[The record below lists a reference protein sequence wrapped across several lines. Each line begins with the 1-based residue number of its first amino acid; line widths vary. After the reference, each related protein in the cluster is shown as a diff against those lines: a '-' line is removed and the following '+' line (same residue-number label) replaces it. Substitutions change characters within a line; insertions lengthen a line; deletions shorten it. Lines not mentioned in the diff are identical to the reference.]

1 MSTMAVDQPC
11 VLLPIRTISPLR
23 TYHVMPP
30 ASRSWV
36 TRSDTFSTVPTTSPV
51 SMTSP
56 TPYWSST
63 IMKTPDRKSLTRLC
77 APKASA
83 TPPTLA
89 EASIGPSGMP
99 TSDRTVRA
107 VMPSTTN
114 VVMLLSRAPIVWVR
128 CTCRTFAPRTAWRA
142 RPAPGM
148 FARRSA
154 RRDVAVATTRLMS
167 RCSTKRA
174 RRPTTITVMMSSG
187 VPTSQSPTPAHVR
200 LDRSGIERFTGS
212 SCEGDGL
219 GVGAGVEVKGV
230 TEVRFVKASI
240 TGSQQVSV
248 RWSVRWSSGGRQGDV
263 RWSVRLRPGTGR
275 AAGRGRPSRRP
286 RTRGSAAAVALVRH
300 QCARDRV
307 AVLGDGAQ
315 QAGRRVRVG
324 GEPGVRGVLELLAR
338 ERERVEAAD
347 DALADGHAALGPRVD
362 EHRVVLLDVG
372 LEQRQVGAPA
382 EAGADGLDHLVGQV
396 VALDGLG
403 PGVGLGL
410 CGGPCGERLGG
421 ALLAGGRGV
430 PVELGRDLDVIGR
443 AESREGLDEGPPQL
457 RVDGQLREGL
467 GARQQRPQP
476 RLVGRVG
483 RRARPGLDEL
493 ELGVTAGL
501 GRLGQ
506 RSQRGRQ
513 QRGDLGAVLRCRVE
527 ARRRRDLTEQD
538 AQQGRVRLAR
548 HRLEDEA
555 DEVTGRHLAVTGHV
569 PRRTEHERAGQRVLE
584 AAGQRERRRERAL
597 VEADLAVSEVV
608 VVEQQQ
614 FGLLLADEL
623 REIGARPG
631 DVHLV
636 VADPL
641 EHVAS
646 RLIASDGIPA
656 DADAVRAERRV
667 LLGRGLR
674 DRERAVATVRVDLE
688 DGPKRVDAGR
698 LEPQL
703 APLGQ
708 LAAGGLL
715 ELAEQVGE
723 CRVAP
728 RVLAEVLAQRGDE
741 RLTTDVGD
749 ELLEHRRALG
759 IRDAVEVDLD
769 VLEVAHVG
777 GDGVGR

>member
-89 EASIGPSGMP
+89 EASIGPSGIP
-99 TSDRTVRA
+99 TRERTVRA
-107 VMPSTTN
+107 VMPSTT
-114 VVMLLSRAPIVWVR
+114 
-128 CTCRTFAPRTAWRA
+128 
-142 RPAPGM
+142 
-148 FARRSA
+148 
-154 RRDVAVATTRLMS
+154 
-167 RCSTKRA
+167 RA
-174 RRPTTITVMMSSG
+174 RRPTTTTVMMSSG

-200 LDRSGIERFTGS
+200 LERSGIERFTGS

-219 GVGAGVEVKGV
+219 GVGAGVEVRGV

-248 RWSVRWSSGGRQGDV
+248 RWSVRWSSGALSGFGRAPAE
-263 RWSVRLRPGTGR
+263 RRPSAGR
-275 AAGRGRPSRRP
+275 AAVRGRPSRRP
-286 RTRGSAAAVALVRH
+286 RTRGSAAAVALLRH

-307 AVLGDGAQ
+307 AVLGDGAH

-324 GEPGVRGVLELLAR
+324 GEPGVRGVLELPAR

-443 AESREGLDEGPPQL
+443 AESREGLD
-457 RVDGQLREGL
+457 
-467 GARQQRPQP
+467 
-476 RLVGRVG
+476 
-483 RRARPGLDEL
+483 
-493 ELGVTAGL
+493 
-501 GRLGQ
+501 
-506 RSQRGRQ
+506 
-513 QRGDLGAVLRCRVE
+513 
-527 ARRRRDLTEQD
+527 
-538 AQQGRVRLAR
+538 
-548 HRLEDEA
+548 
-555 DEVTGRHLAVTGHV
+555 
-569 PRRTEHERAGQRVLE
+569 
-584 AAGQRERRRERAL
+584 
-597 VEADLAVSEVV
+597 
-608 VVEQQQ
+608 
-614 FGLLLADEL
+614 
-623 REIGARPG
+623 
-631 DVHLV
+631 
-636 VADPL
+636 
-641 EHVAS
+641 
-646 RLIASDGIPA
+646 
-656 DADAVRAERRV
+656 
-667 LLGRGLR
+667 
-674 DRERAVATVRVDLE
+674 
-688 DGPKRVDAGR
+688 
-698 LEPQL
+698 
-703 APLGQ
+703 
-708 LAAGGLL
+708 
-715 ELAEQVGE
+715 
-723 CRVAP
+723 
-728 RVLAEVLAQRGDE
+728 
-741 RLTTDVGD
+741 
-749 ELLEHRRALG
+749 
-759 IRDAVEVDLD
+759 
-769 VLEVAHVG
+769 
-777 GDGVGR
+777 